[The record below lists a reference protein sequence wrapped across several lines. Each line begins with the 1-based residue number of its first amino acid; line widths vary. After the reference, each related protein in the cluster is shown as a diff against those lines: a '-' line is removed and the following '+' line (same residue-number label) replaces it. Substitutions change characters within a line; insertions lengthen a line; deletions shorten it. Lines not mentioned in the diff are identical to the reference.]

1 MAGVED
7 SRAHREDAAA
17 AGPNGEKWAM
27 PEISADGAIALS
39 LAAGCDSET
48 SAGHLPR
55 IAVQVRNP
63 EDLEHPKAGKLN
75 SKSGHRERSSVA

>member
-1 MAGVED
+1 
-7 SRAHREDAAA
+7 
-17 AGPNGEKWAM
+17 M

-48 SAGHLPR
+48 SAGHLLR

-63 EDLEHPKAGKLN
+63 EDLGHPNAGKLN